1 MTEGFMR
8 ILNTGNIAMDVLAR
22 PSSYL
27 DPGSGSYLLQ
37 LLIAGALGALFALRL
52 YWKRVRKFLSGL
64 IQRSN
69 ENEVEKD
76 SQDHIQ
82 P

>member
-1 MTEGFMR
+1 LEITTEALIR
-8 ILNTGNIAMDVLAR
+8 ILNTGNIAMELFAR

-52 YWKRVRKFLSGL
+52 YWSRVKGFFSGL
-64 IQRSN
+64 FRRS
-69 ENEVEKD
+69 EDDGEDTE
-76 SQDHIQ
+76 
-82 P
+82 